1 MIISEKLME
10 LIYEYKQQG
19 VLMVQYIMSNRQ
31 DLADECIDRRNNL
44 NTEIAIEKRKLEW
57 LEIHYIRMN

>member
-1 MIISEKLME
+1 ME

-19 VLMVQYIMSNRQ
+19 FLMVEYITQNRQ
-31 DLADECIDRRNNL
+31 DKADECIARRDNL